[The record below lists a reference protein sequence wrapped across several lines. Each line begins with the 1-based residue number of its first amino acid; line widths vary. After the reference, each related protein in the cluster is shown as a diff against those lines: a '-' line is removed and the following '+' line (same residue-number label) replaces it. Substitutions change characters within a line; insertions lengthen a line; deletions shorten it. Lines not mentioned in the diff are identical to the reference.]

1 MNHILAWEGEYKRHG
16 MLWRGAAEVE
26 DIKSFI
32 QQNAKILEVGCGNGK
47 TLGQLLEKY
56 DAVGVDISREALKFG
71 GRNLISDA
79 RYLPFLNSFFDAVVC
94 RFVLEHLCER
104 ERVQAVAEM
113 RRVLRQNGLLFL
125 RAFSTEDMRYS
136 NSKNLVLCSEQNTFR
151 RASGIICHYF
161 TEFELRNLLRRFQI
175 LDFKVN
181 RQKKIFD
188 GKEYLRASF
197 SVIASKGDGLDS
209 EKKQ

>member
-32 QQNAKILEVGCGNGK
+32 QQNARILEVGCGNGK

-71 GRNLISDA
+71 GRNLM
-79 RYLPFLNSFFDAVVC
+79 
-94 RFVLEHLCER
+94 CER

-136 NSKNLVLCSEQNTFR
+136 NSKNLVLCSEQNTF
-151 RASGIICHYF
+151 S
-161 TEFELRNLLRRFQI
+161 

-188 GKEYLRASF
+188 GEEYLRASF
-197 SVIASKGDGLDS
+197 SVTAAKGDGLDAK
-209 EKKQ
+209 E